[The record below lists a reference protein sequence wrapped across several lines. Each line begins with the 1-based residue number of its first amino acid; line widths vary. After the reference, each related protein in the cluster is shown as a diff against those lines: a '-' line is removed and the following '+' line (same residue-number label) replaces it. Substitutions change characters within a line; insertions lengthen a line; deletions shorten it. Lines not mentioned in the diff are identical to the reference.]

1 MRSLALAKV
10 TGTAVVLLIAAA
22 AVQVANLSLNI
33 PDQQLRLAWTLTRVL
48 IQL

>member
-10 TGTAVVLLIAAA
+10 TGAAGVVLVAAV
-22 AVQVANLSLNI
+22 AVQVANLSLII
-33 PDQQLRLAWTLTRVL
+33 PHQQLRLAWTLTRVL